1 MKIRLISLV
10 LCVLLLLLFGLV
22 GCDNNEKQLNPVNE
36 TITLQG
42 LAIDGD
48 KLLWQNPDRG
58 FRTEFVFWLKKSKSK
73 DDDLRTVYVNDSE
86 DEIRRKI
93 LQVMDIYNPVGSEQ
107 TNLSLC
113 YFYITDWRD
122 EELSPELINFFD
134 IYFQVCREKKLK
146 NMLRIAY
153 CDDHTDITTGA
164 SEQTIIRHI
173 KQLEKEGVIARNADA
188 IHTLECGFIGA
199 YGEMGE
205 LYQHPPIDD
214 ANVIKAITERLAV
227 PNNLF
232 YSVRRPMYKNLVEKD
247 YEYYWNISYNCDAM
261 FGYQNYGWK
270 EFEAGTDE
278 WIQLENEAAY
288 TPQGGEMLVNDSTIG
303 KGCVPTGMEM
313 IKQCYF
319 HRHTSMSFWHGY
331 REALNVDNVMSLW
344 KGQEITMNDLDREGI
359 IYDPTW
365 FLDEN
370 GQVTWRNCYEFI
382 RDHLGYKIVAKEL
395 SVNWTANATDKVK
408 VDMSLVNYGFA
419 AAFNMESGF
428 AILDKDGKV
437 ISETVA
443 GEPSKWYNR
452 DPDKPFSIEVL
463 THALSAELDA
473 PTEKGEYRLAFF
485 LRNTMGVYANLSNKC
500 ENVNGYNIIHT
511 FTV

>member
-1 MKIRLISLV
+1 MKKTLSLFLSALLILSI
-10 LCVLLLLLFGLV
+10 GLV
-22 GCDNNEKQLNPVNE
+22 GCDKKEEQLNAVNE
-36 TITLQG
+36 TVQLQG

-93 LQVMDIYNPVGSEQ
+93 QQVMDIYNPIGSEQ

-122 EELSPELINFFD
+122 EELSPELLNFFD
-134 IYFQVCREKKLK
+134 IYFEVCREKKLK

-173 KQLEKEGVIARNADA
+173 KQLEEAGVIARNADA

-205 LYQHPPIDD
+205 LYQHPPVDD
-214 ANVIKAITERLAV
+214 ANIIKAITERLAV

-261 FGYQNYGWK
+261 FGYQSYGWK

-278 WIQLENEAAY
+278 WKQIENEGAY
-288 TPQGGEMLVNDSTIG
+288 TPQGGEMLVNNSTVG
-303 KGCVPTGMEM
+303 TGRVPTGMEM

-331 REALNVDNVMSLW
+331 REVLNADNVMNRW
-344 KGQEITMNDLDREGI
+344 KGQEITMKMLDKEGI
-359 IYDPTW
+359 IYDPSW

-370 GQVTWRNCYEFI
+370 GAVTWRNCYEFI
-382 RDHLGYKIVAKEL
+382 RDHLGYKISAKEL
-395 SVNWTANATDKVK
+395 SVSWSANAEDKLK
-408 VDMSLVNYGFA
+408 VDMSLINYGFA

-428 AILDKDGKV
+428 ALLDKDGKV
-437 ISETVA
+437 ISEVVT

-452 DPDKPFSIEVL
+452 NPDEAFSTEIL
-463 THALSAELDA
+463 THNISAELDP
-473 PTEKGEYRLAFF
+473 PTQKGEYSIAFF
-485 LRNTMGVYANLSNKC
+485 LRNTMGVYANLSNQC
-500 ENVNGYNIIHT
+500 ENLNGYNLLYT
-511 FTV
+511 FAV